1 MAQISLTFP
10 DGNARS
16 FEAGVTPADVA
27 ADISKSLAKKAIS
40 ASVDGKHW
48 DLQWPIESD
57 AQIAINTMK
66 DAAPALELIRHDLAH
81 IMARAVQ
88 EIWPDV
94 KVTIGPVIENGWYY
108 DFDRQ
113 EPFTPEDLGEIEKK
127 MREIINSRDPVRTEV
142 WERARAVK
150 HYEDNG
156 EPYKVELIEAIPGDE
171 PLRMYWHGDWQ
182 DLCRGP
188 HLQHTGQVPADGFK
202 LMSEI
207 LMEELPRCRSGVLS
221 GPNLAAEI
229 VNRELTA
236 TVIAAKDPEVRR
248 TVQDLLGCEYFR
260 VYANVDVYGV
270 ELAGALKNI
279 YAIVAGLA
287 SALEMGENARAMLIT
302 RGLAEMSRFAVSL
315 GANPMT
321 FMGLAGV
328 GDLIATCTSN
338 KSRNYRIGYAVGKG
352 KQLDEAV
359 KELGQVAEGIYTLKL
374 VREKSESIGIYMPLV
389 RGLYE
394 ILYNDASINAVI
406 SSLMM
411 AVQNSD
417 VEFILPRTI
426 TQ

>member
-1 MAQISLTFP
+1 MPDNPTPGNHGANSYDVAVLGGGSFGTAMAKVLGENGHVVHFWMRDEAQAEEVRRTRVNKRYMPDVTIEGDVQPTTDLAEAVARVEVVLVAIPSKAFRSVIRENADAFREGQIVVSLTK
-10 DGNARS
+10 G
-16 FEAGVTPADVA
+16 
-27 ADISKSLAKKAIS
+27 
-40 ASVDGKHW
+40 
-48 DLQWPIESD
+48 IE
-57 AQIAINTMK
+57 
-66 DAAPALELIRHDLAH
+66 EH
-81 IMARAVQ
+81 
-88 EIWPDV
+88 
-94 KVTIGPVIENGWYY
+94 
-108 DFDRQ
+108 
-113 EPFTPEDLGEIEKK
+113 
-127 MREIINSRDPVRTEV
+127 
-142 WERARAVK
+142 
-150 HYEDNG
+150 
-156 EPYKVELIEAIPGDE
+156 
-171 PLRMYWHGDWQ
+171 
-182 DLCRGP
+182 
-188 HLQHTGQVPADGFK
+188 GFK

-394 ILYNDASINAVI
+394 ILYNGASINAVI

>member
-1 MAQISLTFP
+1 MPDKATPMKDMANSQNVTVLGGGSFGTAIAKVLGENGHTVHFWMRDENQANEIRTTRINARYMPGIVLEGDIQPTTDIADAVSKSDVVFVAIPSKAFRSVIRDNSKTFRDGQIVISLTK
-10 DGNARS
+10 G
-16 FEAGVTPADVA
+16 
-27 ADISKSLAKKAIS
+27 
-40 ASVDGKHW
+40 
-48 DLQWPIESD
+48 IE
-57 AQIAINTMK
+57 
-66 DAAPALELIRHDLAH
+66 EH
-81 IMARAVQ
+81 
-88 EIWPDV
+88 
-94 KVTIGPVIENGWYY
+94 
-108 DFDRQ
+108 
-113 EPFTPEDLGEIEKK
+113 
-127 MREIINSRDPVRTEV
+127 
-142 WERARAVK
+142 
-150 HYEDNG
+150 
-156 EPYKVELIEAIPGDE
+156 
-171 PLRMYWHGDWQ
+171 
-182 DLCRGP
+182 
-188 HLQHTGQVPADGFK
+188 GFK

-207 LMEELPRCRSGVLS
+207 LLEEIPRCRSGVLS
-221 GPNLAAEI
+221 GPNLAGEI

-248 TVQDLLGCEYFR
+248 AVQDLLGCEYFR

-287 SALEMGENARAMLIT
+287 SALDLGENAKAMLIT

-338 KSRNYRIGYAVGKG
+338 KSRNFRVGYAVGKG
-352 KQLDEAV
+352 KQLDDAAR
-359 KELGQVAEGIYTLKL
+359 ELGQVAEGIYTLKL
-374 VREKSESIGIYMPLV
+374 VREKSDSIGIYMPLV

-394 ILYNDASINAVI
+394 ILYENASINAVI

-426 TQ
+426 AQ

>member
-1 MAQISLTFP
+1 MPENTTPTNNGAKSYDVAVLGGGSFGTAMAKVLGENGHTVHFWMRDETQAEEVRRTRVNKRYMPDVTIEGDVQPTTDLAEAVARAEVVLVAIPSKAFRSVIRENADAFREGQIVVSLTK
-10 DGNARS
+10 G
-16 FEAGVTPADVA
+16 
-27 ADISKSLAKKAIS
+27 
-40 ASVDGKHW
+40 
-48 DLQWPIESD
+48 IE
-57 AQIAINTMK
+57 
-66 DAAPALELIRHDLAH
+66 EH
-81 IMARAVQ
+81 
-88 EIWPDV
+88 
-94 KVTIGPVIENGWYY
+94 
-108 DFDRQ
+108 
-113 EPFTPEDLGEIEKK
+113 
-127 MREIINSRDPVRTEV
+127 
-142 WERARAVK
+142 
-150 HYEDNG
+150 
-156 EPYKVELIEAIPGDE
+156 
-171 PLRMYWHGDWQ
+171 
-182 DLCRGP
+182 
-188 HLQHTGQVPADGFK
+188 GFK

-328 GDLIATCTSN
+328 GDLIATCTSS

-374 VREKSESIGIYMPLV
+374 VREKSEAIGIYMPLV

-394 ILYNDASINAVI
+394 ILYNGASINAVI

>member
-1 MAQISLTFP
+1 MSDNETPYNGGAISRDVAVLGGGSFGTAMAKVLGENGHRVHFWMRDEQQAAEIRETGINKRYMPNVVLEGDIQPTTDLEDAVQKAEVVLVAIPSKAFRAVIRDNSHIFRDGQIVVSLTK
-10 DGNARS
+10 G
-16 FEAGVTPADVA
+16 
-27 ADISKSLAKKAIS
+27 
-40 ASVDGKHW
+40 
-48 DLQWPIESD
+48 IE
-57 AQIAINTMK
+57 
-66 DAAPALELIRHDLAH
+66 E
-81 IMARAVQ
+81 
-88 EIWPDV
+88 
-94 KVTIGPVIENGWYY
+94 Y
-108 DFDRQ
+108 
-113 EPFTPEDLGEIEKK
+113 
-127 MREIINSRDPVRTEV
+127 
-142 WERARAVK
+142 
-150 HYEDNG
+150 
-156 EPYKVELIEAIPGDE
+156 
-171 PLRMYWHGDWQ
+171 
-182 DLCRGP
+182 
-188 HLQHTGQVPADGFK
+188 GFK

-207 LMEELPRCRSGVLS
+207 LQEEIPKCRSGVLS
-221 GPNLAAEI
+221 GPNLAGEI

-248 TVQDLLGCEYFR
+248 AVQELLGCEYFR

-287 SALEMGENARAMLIT
+287 SAMEMGENAKAMLIT
-302 RGLAEMSRFAVSL
+302 RGLAEMSRFAVSM

-338 KSRNYRIGYAVGKG
+338 KSRNFRVGYAVGKG
-352 KQLDEAV
+352 KKLDEAA

>member
-1 MAQISLTFP
+1 MPENTTPPKDGAKSYDVAVLGGGSFGTAMAKVLGENGHTVHFWMRDEAQAEEVRRTRVNKRYMPGVTIEGDVQPTTDLAEAVARAEVVLVAIPSKAFRSVIRENADAFREGQIVVSLTK
-10 DGNARS
+10 G
-16 FEAGVTPADVA
+16 
-27 ADISKSLAKKAIS
+27 
-40 ASVDGKHW
+40 
-48 DLQWPIESD
+48 IE
-57 AQIAINTMK
+57 
-66 DAAPALELIRHDLAH
+66 EH
-81 IMARAVQ
+81 
-88 EIWPDV
+88 
-94 KVTIGPVIENGWYY
+94 
-108 DFDRQ
+108 
-113 EPFTPEDLGEIEKK
+113 
-127 MREIINSRDPVRTEV
+127 
-142 WERARAVK
+142 
-150 HYEDNG
+150 
-156 EPYKVELIEAIPGDE
+156 
-171 PLRMYWHGDWQ
+171 
-182 DLCRGP
+182 
-188 HLQHTGQVPADGFK
+188 GFK

-394 ILYNDASINAVI
+394 ILYNGASINAVI

>member
-1 MAQISLTFP
+1 MPENTTPPKDGAKSYDVAVLGGGSFGTAMAKVLGENGHTVHFWMRDEAQAEEVRRTRVNKRYMPDVTIEGDVQPTTDLAEAVARAEVVLVAIPSKAFRSVIRENADAFREGQIVVSLTK
-10 DGNARS
+10 G
-16 FEAGVTPADVA
+16 
-27 ADISKSLAKKAIS
+27 
-40 ASVDGKHW
+40 
-48 DLQWPIESD
+48 IE
-57 AQIAINTMK
+57 
-66 DAAPALELIRHDLAH
+66 EH
-81 IMARAVQ
+81 
-88 EIWPDV
+88 
-94 KVTIGPVIENGWYY
+94 
-108 DFDRQ
+108 
-113 EPFTPEDLGEIEKK
+113 
-127 MREIINSRDPVRTEV
+127 
-142 WERARAVK
+142 
-150 HYEDNG
+150 
-156 EPYKVELIEAIPGDE
+156 
-171 PLRMYWHGDWQ
+171 
-182 DLCRGP
+182 
-188 HLQHTGQVPADGFK
+188 GFK

-359 KELGQVAEGIYTLKL
+359 QELGQVAEGIYTLKL

-394 ILYNDASINAVI
+394 ILYNGASINAVI